1 MFFLHQTQQVG
12 SPTTVTAQSYKKRSD
27 FVTNDQ
33 YAMYVRDNIQVGM
46 SVRCGRT
53 YEDVQEGDIGKVIK
67 VLYLCNILEN
77 HA

>member
-1 MFFLHQTQQVG
+1 
-12 SPTTVTAQSYKKRSD
+12 
-27 FVTNDQ
+27 
-33 YAMYVRDNIQVGM
+33 MYVRDNIQVGM